1 MPAAVSGCLLA
12 RSMASH
18 HKHQQRGAAATAPG
32 ALPVINIGRLGD
44 KDPAARALVVQ
55 DIARACRDRGCFQVV
70 NHGVSKSAM
79 DGALEAASEFFDM
92 PAERKAAFACADIRS
107 PVRYDT
113 SSKDGISKAR
123 SFLKH
128 YANPLDH
135 WVDSWPT
142 QPATYRKKMG
152 TYAVEIHKLSMQLT
166 GAIVQGLGLCP
177 MHLQEK
183 LGAGMQFMGLN
194 NYPQGSSRAGDTV
207 GLAPH
212 SDIGFITILLQ
223 SSPGLEVTHHDD
235 GGVWTPVP
243 AIPGAL
249 HVDLGDHL
257 EVLSNGRL
265 RSLLHRAI
273 LNTDEARI
281 SIASI
286 HGAAMDEKV
295 GCAEELVD
303 ERHPRMYRESS
314 FHDFLDFLPTNVK
327 AYRRFVETLKIDSA

>member
-1 MPAAVSGCLLA
+1 MIEKV
-12 RSMASH
+12 M
-18 HKHQQRGAAATAPG
+18 
-32 ALPVINIGRLGD
+32 IGR
-44 KDPAARALVVQ
+44 
-55 DIARACRDRGCFQVV
+55 
-70 NHGVSKSAM
+70 
-79 DGALEAASEFFDM
+79 
-92 PAERKAAFACADIRS
+92 
-107 PVRYDT
+107 
-113 SSKDGISKAR
+113 
-123 SFLKH
+123 
-128 YANPLDH
+128 
-135 WVDSWPT
+135 
-142 QPATYRKKMG
+142 KKTG
-152 TYAVEIHKLSMQLT
+152 TYAVEIQKLSMQLM
-166 GAIVQGLGLCP
+166 GAIVQGLGLSP
-177 MHLQEK
+177 MYLEEK
-183 LGAGMQFMGLN
+183 LEAGLQFMALN

-235 GGVWTPVP
+235 GGAWTPVP
-243 AIPGAL
+243 VIPGAL
-249 HVDLGDHL
+249 HVHLGDHL

-303 ERHPRMYRESS
+303 EGHPRMYRESS

-327 AYRRFVETLKIDSA
+327 AYRRFVETLKIDTE